1 MNTLQKNFMKISVC
15 IPSYNQ
21 AAYIEQS
28 IRSVFAQTLQPNEVI
43 VSNDCSTDETKSIL
57 DNLSKEF
64 EKLKVIHQPINL
76 GMVKNTNHCLKLANG
91 EFIVKLDSD
100 DYLLPPY
107 VEVLSSLLKKYPE
120 AGYAHGAVQ
129 EIDVHGKNVIVRKLF
144 RKTGFVDSSTALKS
158 CVKGYKVAANIIM
171 FKKEVLSKVN
181 YTTSDVDFAED
192 YYLSAQIAASGY
204 GNVYSEEVL
213 SCYRVWADTGNIRQ
227 KRKLDEINGL
237 RIIFEKIISPAFISK
252 GWNTAILDKAK
263 ASLASKQASCLGWS
277 TYSDKEKRELESA
290 IVQLS
295 NNYKTHIYV
304 WIYKNGY
311 GITINYYNDL
321 QNLLKQRA
329 KRILLLIPIY
339 K

>member
-1 MNTLQKNFMKISVC
+1 MKISVC

-28 IRSVFAQTLQPNEVI
+28 IRSVFAQTLQPDEVI
-43 VSNDCSTDETKSIL
+43 VSNDCSTDGTESIL
-57 DNLSKEF
+57 DNLAREF

-76 GMVKNTNHCLKLANG
+76 GMVKNTNHCLKLADG

-100 DYLLPPY
+100 DYLLPQY
-107 VEVLSSLLKKYPE
+107 IEILSSLLKEYPE

-129 EIDVHGKNVIVRKLF
+129 EIDVHGENVVIRELF
-144 RKTGFVDSSTALKS
+144 RKTGFVDSNTALKS

-181 YTTSDVDFAED
+181 YITSDVDFAED
-192 YYLSAQIAASGY
+192 YYLSAQIAALGY
-204 GNVYSEEVL
+204 GNVYSEKVL

-237 RIIFEKIISPAFISK
+237 RIIFEKVISPAFISK
-252 GWNTAILDKAK
+252 GWDTATLTNAT
-263 ASLASKQASCLGWS
+263 ANLASKQASCLGWS
-277 TYSDKEKRELESA
+277 MYSDKEKQELESA
-290 IVQLS
+290 IFNLS

-304 WIYKNGY
+304 WAYKSGY
-311 GITINYYNDL
+311 GNTINHYYKL
-321 QNLLKQRA
+321 QNLLRQKA
-329 KRILLLIPIY
+329 KRILLFIPAY